1 MSLKNVLET
10 QRPRF
15 EELLQVADQA
25 ALHSMDEKLKS
36 YLKRQFKALGANKIS
51 ITHQEIT
58 AD

>member
-1 MSLKNVLET
+1 MSLKKVLET
-10 QRPRF
+10 QRSRI

-25 ALHSMDEKLKS
+25 ALHSLGKKLKS

-58 AD
+58 DD